1 MTSLQVRGVSF
12 EYSRNQPVIDQLS
25 LKLVPGQ
32 MLVLL
37 GGNGAG
43 KTTLLKLLAG
53 QLRPRRGCV
62 SLDDRP
68 IESWSR
74 AEIAKRLTLMPQ
86 FELADTN
93 FSVHEMV
100 QLGRSVHRG
109 WCMPFTSEDS
119 QAVER
124 AIKLTGI
131 QSLRERPIKSLS
143 GGQWRR
149 AVLARSLAQESPIL
163 LLDEPTGGL
172 DLRHQFECL
181 QQIRSLVHQN
191 QFIAVVT
198 LHDLNHAAMFA
209 DRIAVI
215 AKQKLFADGQPEEV
229 LTEQTIGEAFEIEVS
244 IVQDV
249 VPGKPLVLP
258 AEGMAGK

>member
-1 MTSLQVRGVSF
+1 MISLRVTDVSF
-12 EYSRNQPVIDQLS
+12 EYSHNEPVINGLS
-25 LKLVPGQ
+25 LEFLPGQ
-32 MLVLL
+32 LLVLL

-53 QLRPRRGCV
+53 QLRPQCGRIL
-62 SLDDRP
+62 LDNRP

-74 AEIAKRLTLMPQ
+74 TDIAKRLTLMPQ
-86 FELADTN
+86 FERSDTN
-93 FSVHEMV
+93 FSVEEMV
-100 QLGRSVHRG
+100 QLGRTVHRG
-109 WCMPFTSEDS
+109 WCRPFTSEDS
-119 QAVER
+119 QAVAR
-124 AIKLTGI
+124 AIELTGI
-131 QSLRERPIKSLS
+131 QSIRKRPIKTLS

-181 QQIRSLVHQN
+181 QQIRSLVHQSR
-191 QFIAVVT
+191 FIAIVT

-209 DRIAVI
+209 DRIAII
-215 AKQKLFADGQPEEV
+215 ADRKLLADGHPADV
-229 LTEQTIGEAFEIEVS
+229 LTEKTIQEAFEIDVS
-244 IVQDV
+244 IVQNV

-258 AEGMAGK
+258 AEGMVGK